1 MKKVNFNGQP
11 FHFIGIGG
19 IGMSALAYILAKRNL
34 PVSGSDL
41 RPTHITQRLQGAG
54 AQIFH
59 RQEANN
65 LALFHSPGPQNSSQ
79 TVPQVICSTAI
90 NDHNQEY
97 QAARDLG
104 YPIFHRSDVLAALIA
119 DYDSIA
125 VAGTH
130 GKTTTS
136 SLIGYVLLEAGLDP
150 TIIVGG
156 EVDAWE
162 GNARLGQGRFF
173 SGRGR

>member
-34 PVSGSDL
+34 AVSGSDL

-79 TVPQVICSTAI
+79 TVPQVICAP
-90 NDHNQEY
+90 
-97 QAARDLG
+97 A
-104 YPIFHRSDVLAALIA
+104 PC
-119 DYDSIA
+119 
-125 VAGTH
+125 
-130 GKTTTS
+130 
-136 SLIGYVLLEAGLDP
+136 SLWVI
-150 TIIVGG
+150 
-156 EVDAWE
+156 
-162 GNARLGQGRFF
+162 
-173 SGRGR
+173 

>member
-1 MKKVNFNGQP
+1 VKKVNFNGQP

-65 LALFHSPGPQNSSQ
+65 LALFHSPGLQNSSQ

-90 NDHNQEY
+90 NDHNKEY

-162 GNARLGQGRFF
+162 GNARLGQGRF
-173 SGRGR
+173 